1 MPFRIPAPSLRGRAG
16 GEAALKNMKK
26 KYIKPGVSV
35 ERLMNC
41 NYLLIGS
48 SSDPYDQHNSSPIP
62 IYPGEDDTID
72 EDDVI

>member
-1 MPFRIPAPSLRGRAG
+1 
-16 GEAALKNMKK
+16 MKK
-26 KYIKPGVSV
+26 KYIKPCVSV
-35 ERLMNC
+35 ERLMNG